1 MKSEWD
7 ETGMK
12 RMKWYLENEASMRE
26 TDFIRMRRLR
36 KCSSQQ
42 EIDFEE
48 KIMHIEMSDY

>member
-1 MKSEWD
+1 
-7 ETGMK
+7 
-12 RMKWYLENEASMRE
+12 MRE